1 LVELPAEFAVYF
13 EWRRKTMTAKTRYF
27 LIGSVMVLILGLSIG
42 LVAFYGGMPSA
53 LFSSQRGPD
62 ELKYLPGD
70 AAVVAYAN
78 VRDVMNS
85 ELRQRLRK
93 FEGVTDEGRSEFKT
107 QTGIDIEQDIDH
119 VVACMGA
126 PAGDAERTGLVVVA
140 GRFDSKKIEALAL
153 QHGGK
158 TEQYKGKRLIL
169 ASPGG
174 KEESG
179 GLHPEMAMGFL
190 DAGAVALGTADMVRR
205 AVDRAA
211 GGASALGNA
220 ELMRLVGDMS
230 GQSLW
235 AVGRFDALSAH
246 ATLPPEVSERIPPI
260 TWFSAS
266 GRVNGGLQAVVKAEA
281 KDEQAAENLR
291 DIVRGFVALAK
302 MQASSK
308 PSLQKMLP
316 DVQLSGDGKEVA
328 ISFAVTNEMLDAFEA
343 ARAMGEQ
350 IKKLEQKPTK
360 Q

>member
-1 LVELPAEFAVYF
+1 
-13 EWRRKTMTAKTRYF
+13 MTAKTRYF

-42 LVAFYGGMPSA
+42 LVAFYGGMPSGF
-53 LFSSQRGPD
+53 FSSQAGPA

-107 QTGIDIEQDIDH
+107 QTGIDIETDIDH
-119 VVACMGA
+119 VVACMGTPGA
-126 PAGDAERTGLVVVA
+126 DAERTGLVVVA
-140 GRFDSKKIEALAL
+140 GRFDAAKIEKLAL
-153 QHGGK
+153 EHGGK
-158 TEQYKGKRLIL
+158 AEQYKGKRLL
-169 ASPGG
+169 VVAPHAKGEEGG
-174 KEESG
+174 HG
-179 GLHPEMAMGFL
+179 PEMAMGFL
-190 DAGAVALGTADMVRR
+190 DGGVVALGTADMVRQ

-211 GGASALGNA
+211 GGANAFGNS
-220 ELMRLVGDMS
+220 ELMRLVGDMN

-235 AVGRFDALSAH
+235 AVGRFDTLSAQ
-246 ATLPPEVSERIPPI
+246 ATIPAEVSERIPPI

-281 KDEQAAENLR
+281 KDEQAAESLR
-291 DIVRGFVALAK
+291 DIIRGFVALAK
-302 MQASSK
+302 MQTSNK
-308 PSLQKMLP
+308 PNVQKMLP

-350 IKKLEQKPTK
+350 IKKLEQNAPK